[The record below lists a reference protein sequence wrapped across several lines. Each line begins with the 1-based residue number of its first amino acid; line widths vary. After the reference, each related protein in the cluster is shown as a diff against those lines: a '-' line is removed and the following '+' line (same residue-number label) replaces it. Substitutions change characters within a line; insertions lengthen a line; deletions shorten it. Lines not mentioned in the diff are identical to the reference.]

1 MAGPPK
7 TGNVWLE
14 KLLSLA
20 FDLEWIR
27 QAPSYTIFWSRHDL
41 SGLEAFIAEGGFRP
55 SSICHQHFWSSR
67 GALLD
72 CTQPWYRARPT
83 LRDPYNKFVSW
94 YFYIQNFADAFIASG
109 DPGCRAIG
117 KAIDHDDVLE
127 LLAGE
132 FGSLLDHGIAW
143 LERQD
148 LIVRY
153 EALHGDPATVLA
165 DACAHLN
172 MPFATTV
179 ERAIEGAQAD
189 VMRREGADLKDTSGP
204 ADRALR
210 RRIYPRST
218 FSCFGIDMRRAS
230 RGSATPSDNRAPAS
244 LRLLWPPDRLA
255 PWLHMRFRATP
266 RVYVAGHRGLV
277 GSAIVRR

>member
-27 QAPSYTIFWSRHDL
+27 QAPSYDFWSRHDL

-55 SSICHQHFWSSR
+55 SSICHQHFWPSE
-67 GALLD
+67 ALFSI
-72 CTQPWYRARPT
+72 ARNHGIALVTT
-83 LRDPYNKFVSW
+83 LRDPYDQFVSW

-143 LERQD
+143 LEAGRS

-189 VMRREGADLKDTSGP
+189 VMRREGADLKRHIWSGRSG
-204 ADRALR
+204 ASQTHLSAKHLQLFRDRH
-210 RRIYPRST
+210 
-218 FSCFGIDMRRAS
+218 AS
-230 RGSATPSDNRAPAS
+230 RVA
-244 LRLLWPPDRLA
+244 RLG
-255 PWLHMRFRATP
+255 
-266 RVYVAGHRGLV
+266 Y
-277 GSAIVRR
+277 SVR